1 MEIPKEIEERGY
13 PIHSRKGQVPKIR
26 RVTGYVLSGIP
37 DSTWWLHDST
47 LRGIKSKRTGRN
59 EDLGGR
65 KTGVIQTNDRA
76 VKEWQLRAIRAMT
89 ENLPVHARSS
99 GISSSRLL
107 LLSPP
112 PPPLSPTRWIRHRYY
127 PCTFQHA
134 PSTGRGILS
143 RANCLIIPG
152 ERWRERVIEITLSS
166 ARWIT
171 WLVATFLE
179 ERFYFFSL
187 PF

>member
-107 LLSPP
+107 LLLSPP
-112 PPPLSPTRWIRHRYY
+112 RDGFATVIILARSSTRPPRGGEFSLAPTVWLSP
-127 PCTFQHA
+127 
-134 PSTGRGILS
+134 GRDGG
-143 RANCLIIPG
+143 N
-152 ERWRERVIEITLSS
+152 V
-166 ARWIT
+166 
-171 WLVATFLE
+171 
-179 ERFYFFSL
+179 
-187 PF
+187 

>member
-1 MEIPKEIEERGY
+1 MKRLEIPKENWGTLDIH
-13 PIHSRKGQVPKIR
+13 PIHCRKGQVPKIR

-99 GISSSRLL
+99 GISSSRFPFFFL
-107 LLSPP
+107 
-112 PPPLSPTRWIRHRYY
+112 TRRIRRRYY

-134 PSTGRGILS
+134 
-143 RANCLIIPG
+143 
-152 ERWRERVIEITLSS
+152 SS
-166 ARWIT
+166 A
-171 WLVATFLE
+171 E
-179 ERFYFFSL
+179 GGGGNFSL
-187 PF
+187 APTVWLSPGRDGGNV